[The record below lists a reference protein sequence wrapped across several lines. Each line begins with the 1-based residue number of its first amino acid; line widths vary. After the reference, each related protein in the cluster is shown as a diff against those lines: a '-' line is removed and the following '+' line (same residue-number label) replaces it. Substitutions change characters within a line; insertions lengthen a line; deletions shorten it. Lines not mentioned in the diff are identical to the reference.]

1 MRSKMVKHTLVGC
14 LCLLAAGA
22 MAQVPDNEVVLKA
35 MQDELNRN
43 LSELKAVGFDKPFF
57 IMYGMREQKSAIVSA
72 TLGSILQTTDRSR
85 RLRTTTRVLV
95 GDYGFN
101 DESLEDDLTS
111 GPTAMDLPIPIGDDY
126 DGIRRSYWSIT
137 DNVYREAARKFK
149 QHQEALKELGK
160 PLTEVP
166 HREFAKSQPVR
177 MIGTLTPRS
186 LDRATWEQRLRTLSA
201 KFLKEPSINN
211 SLVILSFA
219 QGYDYLVSSEGSVI
233 KVPFQRCTYSV
244 ILQGKDSNGAP
255 TFEQILHSVRTP
267 DQLPAETQLASEIDQ
282 VLASLH
288 NRSGATLPEAYSGP
302 ALFLGPA
309 VANVLTRGV
318 MGSREGL
325 VASDY
330 IPTSKG
336 FQFGEEGN
344 SMDSKIGRNILH
356 ESLTIKA
363 RPHLKTFEG
372 VELLGNFDVDDE
384 GIVPPDELVLV
395 EKGVLKNLMNNRTIT
410 HTAQT
415 ANGFGQGPGVLDIS
429 TSFKDTEAVLKE
441 KLLAQAKKEGLEFA
455 LIVRGSPLMGMG
467 PMSVYKVSVA
477 DGKEELVRN
486 AILSERNSRMLKR
499 ILGASGTRAAYN
511 IGGGE
516 QAFGEMGGGGGS
528 TSCIVPTAL
537 LLEEVEIQSFRMPWQ
552 KETEY
557 VPSPI
562 AGK

>member
-1 MRSKMVKHTLVGC
+1 MKSGFIHSLGC
-14 LCLLAAGA
+14 LCLATAAAIG
-22 MAQVPDNEVVLKA
+22 QIPDQEVVLKA

-43 LSELKAVGFDKPFF
+43 LSELKAVNFDKPFF
-57 IMYGMREQKSAIVSA
+57 IMYGMREQKSTMVSA
-72 TLGSILQTTDRSR
+72 TLGSILQTTDHNR

-95 GDYGFN
+95 GDYGLN

-111 GPTAMDLPIPIGDDY
+111 SPTAMDLPLPVGDDY
-126 DGIRRSYWSIT
+126 NGIRRSYWSIT
-137 DNVYREAARKFK
+137 DNVYREAARHYK

-160 PLTEVP
+160 PLKDVP

-177 MIGTLTPRS
+177 IIGNLVPLN
-186 LDRATWEQRLRTLSA
+186 LDRPTWEKRLRTLSA
-201 KFLKEPSINN
+201 RFLKEPAINN
-211 SLVILSFA
+211 SLVLLNFA

-233 KVPFQRCTYSV
+233 KVPFQHCTYSV
-244 ILQGKDSNGAP
+244 IMQGKDSQGAP
-255 TFEQILHSVRTP
+255 TFEQIVHSTHTP
-267 DQLPAETQLASEIDQ
+267 DQLPAEAQLAAEIDQ
-282 VLASLH
+282 ALSTMN
-288 NRSGATLPEAYSGP
+288 NRSGPTLPEAYSGP

-309 VANVLTRGV
+309 VANVLARGAL
-318 MGSREGL
+318 GREGL
-325 VASDY
+325 MASDY

-336 FQFGEEGN
+336 FQFGEESN
-344 SMDSKIGRNILH
+344 TLDSKIGRNILH

-363 RPHLKTFEG
+363 RPHLKSFEG
-372 VELLGNFDVDDE
+372 VELLGSFEVDNE

-395 EKGVLKNLMNNRTIT
+395 DKGVLKNLMNNRTIT
-410 HTAQT
+410 HPTQT
-415 ANGFGQGPGVLDIS
+415 ANGFGEGPGVLDVS
-429 TSFKDTEAVLKE
+429 TTFKDTEAVLKE
-441 KLLAQAKKEGLEFA
+441 KLVAQAKKEGLDFA

-467 PMSVYKVSVA
+467 PMSVYKVNVA

-499 ILGASGTRAAYN
+499 ILGASATRAAYN
-511 IGGGE
+511 LGGGE
-516 QAFGEMGGGGGS
+516 QAFQELGGGTA

-552 KETEY
+552 KETEF